1 MTEVLLGL
9 GSNID
14 ARENLPA
21 GLGELG
27 ALFGTVE
34 CSPVYEGAAIGFAG
48 DPFTNLVVSA
58 QTELR
63 VGELQRTLRNIE
75 FAHGRPQNAERCS
88 PRTLDI
94 DILLFG
100 DASGLVDGIELP
112 RREILQHA
120 FVLRPLSDLRPAM
133 RHPVDGRSFAE
144 LWNAFDQ
151 EAQPLR
157 PVSLLV

>member
-14 ARENLPA
+14 ARKNLPA
-21 GLGELG
+21 GLAELG
-27 ALFGTVE
+27 SLFGTVE
-34 CSPVYEGAAIGFAG
+34 CSPVYEGAAIGVAG
-48 DPFTNLVVSA
+48 DPFMNLVVA
-58 QTELR
+58 AETDLG
-63 VGELQRTLRNIE
+63 VGELQRTLRAIE

-120 FVLRPLSDLRPAM
+120 FVLRPLSDLRPSM
-133 RHPVDGRSFAE
+133 KHPVDGRSFAE
-144 LWNAFDQ
+144 LWAAFDQ
-151 EAQPLR
+151 EAQPLLA
-157 PVSLLV
+157 VSL